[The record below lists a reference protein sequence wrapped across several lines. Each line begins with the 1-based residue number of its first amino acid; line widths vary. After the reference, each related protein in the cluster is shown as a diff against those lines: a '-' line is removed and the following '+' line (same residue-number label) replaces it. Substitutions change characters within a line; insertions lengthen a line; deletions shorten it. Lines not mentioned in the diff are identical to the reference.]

1 MHRSSPSKEEGAG
14 NAGCRPH
21 PWPLQQKKQ
30 AAVTTGSAGTTG
42 IPRAMVL
49 TAAPRS
55 PRCTGLF
62 SHRRRARSS
71 LADGGEQHVEFKC
84 VTVSGAA
91 NLHANTTAR
100 AARGSPSRLL
110 RVAGLPTPAAL
121 STSLLAAGRCPNA
134 FVFDRA
140 LRRSCVA
147 GSSFALRLGLRV
159 ADRLRLR
166 VDRLGLRVA
175 DRRGQHLEQV
185 SLGRCGRFCHFA
197 TISLSTSRLPWP
209 IARPSIARS
218 FFGRPPAL
226 SRIPLLP
233 SVCWRAEKS
242 FPPLLAQGPS
252 LFYRSWITSNF
263 SDQ

>member
-1 MHRSSPSKEEGAG
+1 MHSRAPVDFKLNHGDAARDKRGMTESSSCARSARQTSTQTQRNG
-14 NAGCRPH
+14 
-21 PWPLQQKKQ
+21 
-30 AAVTTGSAGTTG
+30 
-42 IPRAMVL
+42 
-49 TAAPRS
+49 TAAWE
-55 PRCTGLF
+55 
-62 SHRRRARSS
+62 A
-71 LADGGEQHVEFKC
+71 LAAF
-84 VTVSGAA
+84 AY
-91 NLHANTTAR
+91 
-100 AARGSPSRLL
+100 
-110 RVAGLPTPAAL
+110 AGLPTPAAS
-121 STSLLAAGRCPNA
+121 STPLLAAGRCPNA

-147 GSSFALRLGLRV
+147 GASFALRLGLRV

-175 DRRGQHLEQV
+175 DRLGQHLEQV

-233 SVCWRAEKS
+233 SVCRRAEKS
-242 FPPLLAQGPS
+242 FPPLVARGPS
-252 LFYRSWITSNF
+252 LFYRSWITSI
-263 SDQ
+263 SVTSEMTIARLRCAARKPAD